1 MIFINN
7 TYSTDPTFNL
17 AFEEYVFESMDQDE
31 TYFMLWQNDHAI
43 IVGKHQNTIEEI
55 NQDFVKEQG
64 IKVVRRLTGG
74 GAVYHDLGNLNFT
87 FIVNNDSGK
96 PFDFQ
101 SFTRPVVKALQSLGV
116 NAEFNGRN
124 DITIDGKKFSGN
136 SQYAKR
142 GRVLHH
148 GTVLFNSKLD
158 TVQRALKVKKDK
170 IESKGVKSVKSRVT
184 NIADYLDPDFTLE
197 DFKKALVSYMFE
209 DGELKERSFTQ
220 EDIAAIKKLQ
230 EEKYATWEWNYGR
243 SPEYNLRRERKY
255 PCGLVT
261 VLMTVDRGIIKDI
274 HFYGDFFG
282 NGDITKLEGQLV
294 GSKPEE
300 SVLRRLLQNNDL
312 SDYINGMTDDEFID
326 LMLY

>member
-17 AFEEYVFESMDQDE
+17 AFEEYVFESMDQNE

-158 TVQRALKVKKDK
+158 TVQNALKVKKDK

-184 NIADYLDPDFTLE
+184 NIADYLEPGFTLE
-197 DFKKALVSYMFE
+197 DFKKALVSY
-209 DGELKERSFTQ
+209 
-220 EDIAAIKKLQ
+220 
-230 EEKYATWEWNYGR
+230 
-243 SPEYNLRRERKY
+243 
-255 PCGLVT
+255 V
-261 VLMTVDRGIIKDI
+261 
-274 HFYGDFFG
+274 
-282 NGDITKLEGQLV
+282 
-294 GSKPEE
+294 
-300 SVLRRLLQNNDL
+300 
-312 SDYINGMTDDEFID
+312 
-326 LMLY
+326 